1 MSGEPWRV
9 QPSHGCFVPRSGLP
23 PRSWL
28 ACPEVVI
35 TWTAGATSQSVGV
48 RGKHV
53 SSAPV
58 SLGDEPKGLR
68 VHKGNTRPSAVPDMA
83 YAMPAQA
90 GFLVTP
96 TVGPSVMGVVWLD
109 RKPSWCAPGIR
120 PGFSEQHGADL
131 VILVSPGSCL
141 FLSLGLHPASCTK
154 LCLNGSGPQY
164 PHF

>member
-1 MSGEPWRV
+1 MGVLCLTGGCLPGLGWPV
-9 QPSHGCFVPRSGLP
+9 QR
-23 PRSWL
+23 
-28 ACPEVVI
+28 VVI
-35 TWTAGATSQSVGV
+35 TGTAGATSQSVGV

-53 SSAPV
+53 LSAPV

-68 VHKGNTRPSAVPDMA
+68 VYKGNTRPSAVPGMA

-90 GFLVTP
+90 VFLVTP

-131 VILVSPGSCL
+131 VILVESWV
-141 FLSLGLHPASCTK
+141 LSLPVSWSPPCFLHPAV
-154 LCLNGSGPQY
+154 PE
-164 PHF
+164 